1 MHLLPWSLAAF
12 TLLASTRLAVFCKIL
27 YRKIL
32 WSLVRDHS
40 DSKQA
45 YFPLGYEILRQG
57 VTLELYGDR
66 NRDGKFPLCSISN
79 PLPHNICIACAYQ
92 NFRDTT
98 AAKSTKFFLMS
109 IMSIMSIMLWQVDN
123 SLKVTRSRLSIENL
137 TRKPG
142 LGKWST
148 RY

>member
-1 MHLLPWSLAAF
+1 MNLLPWSLAAF
-12 TLLASTRLAVFCKIL
+12 ALLASTRLAVFCIIL

-45 YFPLGYEILRQG
+45 HFPLGYESLRQG
-57 VTLELYGDR
+57 VTLELYGDHD
-66 NRDGKFPLCSISN
+66 RDGKFPLCSISN

-92 NFRDTT
+92 DFRDIT

-109 IMSIMSIMLWQVDN
+109 IVSIMLWQVDN

-137 TRKPG
+137 TRKPS